1 MSLVLSRLF
10 ALHAFFAPSFVR
22 QLFGLA
28 VVFGVG
34 SALACALPASPS
46 LAQDTS
52 AVATAE
58 RERDY
63 GRMRLEFRDRL
74 DLPAYEVDVENGVL
88 RVVFE
93 EPVETDIRDA
103 TRVLDD
109 FVTIARQDPDGLALR
124 FGLSRAV
131 RINTMEAGETL
142 FIDFLP
148 NTWQGF
154 PPPLPEDVVER
165 LAVRAEQAAREAAE
179 AERRR
184 LLGELEPSISLRVGN
199 APTFTRY
206 SFTWNVPYNVAI
218 EQQGSMMTARFD
230 YDVPVDLTP
239 ARIDMPVELESIDYE
254 RDGASL
260 AITFE
265 VVPGTELRWFE
276 DDLTFNVDV
285 TRATPL
291 NPQEAEQAELDTLL
305 NQITGGQGIENT
317 QFSALGGRSDEVIE
331 TPEPSSVAV
340 QSTDLAD
347 ASLRPTSANADA
359 MDTNGQVVSSE
370 DVSDSMTGEG
380 MADDDMRSDAAERQ
394 SPPMRSEDEM
404 QANNLALL
412 QRPDVASADSL
423 ITARRP
429 VEVSERLEEDAL
441 PETIRVEVRPDG
453 ETTRLWFPFTHP
465 TPAAVFRRG
474 SIVTMVFETTIPFDL
489 RAVRI
494 ELADLAHSITAN
506 RSSNETVIHI
516 DMREERLVSVA
527 PSGDRWIVLLGPTV
541 VEPAQPLFLG
551 RGTQPDGKAYAELV
565 AEGLG
570 SVHQIT
576 HPQVGDTLYVV
587 PMLAPSRGAL
597 ARQELV
603 EFSVL
608 SSTHGVVLRPKVD
621 ELEAVVE
628 DGMRLLLSRQQGLSL
643 SEVGLSLGSFGF
655 SPDERPGYFDLRAFA
670 GQGPGAYE
678 SSFAAY
684 QREIAFS
691 EGVARSDKMLEFA
704 RFLLAHE
711 LGQEANGMLEI
722 ALSENSALEHDPAFL
737 TLRAA
742 GLTMA
747 RRFEEAID
755 VVRSH
760 AMEGVED
767 GRFWGLF
774 ADGGLRNWAQVNS
787 EFDDVS
793 ALFDGY
799 PTSLVTRA
807 RMVGVEAAIE
817 VQAID
822 VASDR
827 LRQINPTTI
836 PDPHRSRYDLLHA
849 RLDLARGR
857 NEDAITGFERVK
869 AMDFGPDGAFAT
881 LLSIEGRIDNGALS
895 REDGVEELENLAV
908 AWRGDDTEVR
918 TRALL
923 GKLYVEDD
931 RYADA
936 LRALKGV
943 LIAQPDHSLASSISD
958 QMMEIFTSLFL
969 DGEADAMPAIDALS
983 LFYDF
988 RELTPIGRRGDE
1000 LVRRL
1005 ADRLVE
1011 IDLLDQAADL
1021 LQHQVDNR
1029 LTGSAKAQ
1037 IAADLALIYLM
1048 DYRPAEAVATLQR
1061 SRVSRAPRAIE
1072 RVRRI
1077 IESRALSELGRHEL
1091 ALEMLRTMEGED
1103 VDRVRADILWSAGR
1117 WQDAGEAI
1125 ERSLANRWNDRVPL
1139 DEPEMQDVL
1148 RSAIAYSFANDEY
1161 SLQRLRARF
1170 DSKMTD
1176 GIYASA
1182 FDVVTS
1188 PIEAQGTAF
1197 RDVARS
1203 IAGLNTLNRF
1213 LEDYRSRFSSQ
1224 SIAPAAPGA

>member
-1 MSLVLSRLF
+1 MSLVRSYRLLVRALNCAGPGRALRAF
-10 ALHAFFAPSFVR
+10 ALCGAI
-22 QLFGLA
+22 
-28 VVFGVG
+28 VFPTVAMLPV
-34 SALACALPASPS
+34 SAALS
-46 LAQDTS
+46 QTVS

-74 DLPAYEVDVENGVL
+74 DLPAYEIDVENGVL

-103 TRVLDD
+103 MRVLDD
-109 FVTIARQDPDGLALR
+109 FVTIARRDPDGMALR

-165 LAVRAEQAAREAAE
+165 LAERAEQAAREAAE

-184 LLGELEPSISLRVGN
+184 LLGELEPEVSLRVGA

-206 SFTWNVPYNVAI
+206 AFSWNVPFNATV
-218 EQQGSMMTARFD
+218 EQQGSSLTVRFD
-230 YDVPVDLTP
+230 YDVPVDLTA
-239 ARIDMPVELESIDYE
+239 ARIDMPAELESIDYE

-260 AITFE
+260 AVTLD
-265 VVPGTELRWFE
+265 VVAGTQLRWFE
-276 DDLTFNVDV
+276 DDLRFNIDV
-285 TRATPL
+285 TRDRPL
-291 NPQEAEQAELDTLL
+291 DPQEAEQAELDALIG
-305 NQITGGQGIENT
+305 QIGGNAGTDNT
-317 QFSALGGRSDEVIE
+317 QFSALGQRSDDVVQAA
-331 TPEPSSVAV
+331 EPPSVTV
-340 QSTDLAD
+340 QSGDLANVTLSP
-347 ASLRPTSANADA
+347 ASGEAVAA
-359 MDTNGQVVSSE
+359 G
-370 DVSDSMTGEG
+370 DVSAGGEPVAG
-380 MADDDMRSDAAERQ
+380 PVDPAGGEPVDRQTLLVRSDDDV
-394 SPPMRSEDEM
+394 
-404 QANNLALL
+404 QANGIALL

-423 ITARRP
+423 VTGRRP
-429 VEVSERLEEDAL
+429 VEVSERREEEAL

-453 ETTRLWFPFTHP
+453 ETTRLMFPFTHP

-474 SIVTMVFETTIPFDL
+474 SVVTMVFETNIPFDL

-494 ELADLAHSITAN
+494 ELADIAHSITAS
-506 RSSNETVIHI
+506 RSEGGTVIHV
-516 DMREERLVSVA
+516 DMRDEQLVSMA
-527 PSGDRWIVLLGPTV
+527 PSGDRWIVLLGPAV
-541 VEPAQPLFLG
+541 IEPAQPLFLG
-551 RGTQPDGKAYAELV
+551 RSTQPDGKAFAELV

-570 SVHQIT
+570 TVQVLD
-576 HPQVGDTLYVV
+576 HPHVGDTLYVV
-587 PMLAPSRGAL
+587 PMLGPARGAL
-597 ARQELV
+597 ARQDLV
-603 EFSVL
+603 EFSLL
-608 SSTHGVVLRPKVD
+608 SSTHGVVVRPKVD

-628 DGMRLLLSRQQGLSL
+628 DGTRLLLSREQGLSL

-655 SPDERPGYFDLRAFA
+655 SPDDRPGYFDLRAFA

-678 SSFAAY
+678 DSFAAY
-684 QREIAFS
+684 QRAIAFS
-691 EGVARSDKMLEFA
+691 EGVARGDKMLEFA
-704 RFLLAHE
+704 RFLLAFGM
-711 LGQEANGMLEI
+711 GQEANGMLDI
-722 ALSENSALEHDPAFL
+722 AVSENTALEHDPAFL

-742 GLTMA
+742 GWTAA
-747 RRFEEAID
+747 RRFQEASDI
-755 VVRSH
+755 VRSH

-767 GRFWGLF
+767 GRFWALF
-774 ADGGLRNWAQVNS
+774 ADAGLRDWAHVNA

-799 PTSLVTRA
+799 PASLVTQA
-807 RMVGVEAAIE
+807 RMIGVEAAIE
-817 VQAID
+817 VQALD

-836 PDPHRSRYDLLHA
+836 PDRLRARFELLHA

-857 NEDAITGFERVK
+857 YEDAIAGFERVK
-869 AMDFGPDGAFAT
+869 AMDPGPDGALAT
-881 LLSIEGRIDNGALS
+881 LLSIEGRIEFATLS
-895 REDGVEELENLAV
+895 RSDGVEELENLAV
-908 AWRGDDTEVR
+908 AWRGDDTEIR

-923 GKLYVEDD
+923 GDLYIEDG
-931 RYADA
+931 RFADA

-943 LIAQPDHSLASSISD
+943 LIAQPDHPMAASVSD
-958 QMMEIFTSLFL
+958 QMTGIFVSLFL
-969 DGEADAMPAIDALS
+969 DGEADRLPAIDALS

-1061 SRVSRAPRAIE
+1061 SRVSQAPRAIE

-1077 IESRALSELGRHEL
+1077 IEARALSELARHDL
-1091 ALEMLRTMEGED
+1091 ALEMLRSMEGED
-1103 VDRVRADILWSAGR
+1103 VDRVRADVLWNAQR
-1117 WQDAGEAI
+1117 WQDAGEVI
-1125 ERSLANRWNDRVPL
+1125 ERSLGERWRDRVPF
-1139 DEPEMQDVL
+1139 DEHEMQQVL
-1148 RSAIAYSFANDEY
+1148 RTAIAYSFANDAY
-1161 SLQRLRARF
+1161 SLRRLRARF
-1170 DSKMTD
+1170 DAKMTD
-1176 GIYASA
+1176 GVYASA
-1182 FDVVTS
+1182 FDVVTA
-1188 PIEAQGTAF
+1188 PIESHGTAF

-1213 LEDYRSRFSSQ
+1213 LDDYRATFSSQ
-1224 SIAPAAPGA
+1224 ALVPTVPPGA